1 MFNIYYQDYIDD
13 YLLNN
18 NNNNKRP
25 TSKDAILDY
34 GFLSRSNLD
43 DVMSIYDKE
52 FNVKKEDSLFINYY
66 GSYNS
71 YLLVELCNNEYI
83 SSYNDLGLNKDLASK
98 YKVSTFKFT
107 FNNESREIY
116 GYNLENNDILS
127 LEELHDYYLVNSFDL
142 LLINSIHRTFYNY

>member
-13 YLLNN
+13 YLL
-18 NNNNKRP
+18 NNNKRP

-71 YLLVELCNNEYI
+71 YLLVKLCNNEYI

-98 YKVSTFKFT
+98 YKVSTFTFT

-116 GYNLENNDILS
+116 SYNLENNDILS
-127 LEELHDYYLVNSFDL
+127 LEELND
-142 LLINSIHRTFYNY
+142 

>member
-13 YLLNN
+13 YLL
-18 NNNNKRP
+18 NNNKRP

-71 YLLVELCNNEYI
+71 YLLVKLCNNEYI

-98 YKVSTFKFT
+98 YKVSTITFT

>member
-13 YLLNN
+13 YLL
-18 NNNNKRP
+18 NNNKRP

-34 GFLSRSNLD
+34 GFLSRSKLD
-43 DVMSIYDKE
+43 DDMSIYDKE
-52 FNVKKEDSLFINYY
+52 FNVKKEDTLFNNYY

-71 YLLVELCNNEYI
+71 YLLVKLYNNEYI

-98 YKVSTFKFT
+98 YKVSTFTFT

-116 GYNLENNDILS
+116 SYNLENNDILS

>member
-13 YLLNN
+13 YLL
-18 NNNNKRP
+18 NNNKRP

-52 FNVKKEDSLFINYY
+52 FNVKKEDTLFNNYY

-71 YLLVELCNNEYI
+71 YLLVKLYNNEYI

-98 YKVSTFKFT
+98 YKVSTFTFT